1 MSKMTQWEHFKKN
14 YLGTTVIFIA
24 LFLATL
30 IFERIR
36 QSETWWFSFFFLSIG
51 VIVIP
56 LGNYFSWKK
65 KFK

>member
-1 MSKMTQWEHFKKN
+1 MTQWEHFKKN

>member
-1 MSKMTQWEHFKKN
+1 MTQWEHFKKN

-30 IFERIR
+30 MFERIR